1 MTAFNVVRFRLK
13 PGREE
18 QFIEAHRKAKLNAS
32 GFRRAHLV
40 KTGDDTYCFVG
51 EWDAMSAISAA
62 RPDMI
67 AILDSFRDCLHD
79 LGDGKGLTDPVSGE
93 AVLELR

>member
-18 QFIEAHRKAKLNAS
+18 EFIEGHRKAKLNAS

-40 KTGDDTYCFVG
+40 KTGDKSYCFVG
-51 EWDAMSAISAA
+51 EWESVDSIAGA
-62 RPDMI
+62 RPAMI
-67 AILDSFRDCLHD
+67 AILDKFRDCLED
-79 LGDGKGLTDPVSGE
+79 LGGGKGVTDPVSGE
-93 AVLELR
+93 AVVEMK